1 MSILRGPNFLMA
13 PGPTRVPERVLQAMH
28 RPAVEINA
36 PDFVALSRSC
46 IDGLKPVFR
55 SSGEVFLYAA
65 NGHGAWEAVLA
76 NTLSPGDRVL
86 VADTGVFSHLW
97 GEMAQA
103 LGAEVVHA
111 AGEPRRGISP
121 EAVEARLREDRG
133 ERIKA
138 VLAVHTE
145 TANGITSDLHAV
157 REAIDA
163 ASHPALFMADVVASL
178 GCAAVRVDD
187 WGIDVALGAAQ
198 KGLMS
203 PPGLS
208 FSAVG
213 PRALAASERARTPRV
228 YWDWKRR
235 LGEEGYTWF
244 SGTPPVH
251 LLFAL
256 REAMDML
263 REEGLDAAFARH
275 RRLADA
281 VRAAVDAW
289 GGSGEVE
296 INALVPAERSNSV
309 TSVIVHA
316 AGGADAVF
324 RFCRDRLNVS
334 LGIGLGEPRKHTF
347 RIAHMGDVN
356 EASVLGALAAV
367 ETAFRSCDVP
377 HAPGGVDA
385 AIASLAR
392 HHRHDRP
399 PGPAPACPP
408 RCCDSPAAGA
418 GRHDRLPG
426 PAPA

>member
-13 PGPTRVPERVLQAMH
+13 PGPTRVPDRVLQAMH

-46 IDGLKPVFR
+46 IDDLKPVFR
-55 SSGEVFLYAA
+55 TTGEVFIYIA

-86 VADTGVFSHLW
+86 VADTGVFSRLW

-103 LGAEVVHA
+103 MGAEVVHA
-111 AGEPRRGISP
+111 ANEPRHGIAP
-121 EAVEARLREDRG
+121 ESVERQLRADRA

-145 TANGITSDLHAV
+145 TMNGVTSDLRAV

-163 ASHPALFMADVVASL
+163 ASHPALFMVDVVASL
-178 GCAAVRVDD
+178 GCTDVRMDD
-187 WGIDVALGAAQ
+187 WGIDVAVGASQ

-213 PRALAASERARTPRV
+213 PRALAASEHARIPRV
-228 YWDWKRR
+228 YWDWKQRQ
-235 LGEEGYTWF
+235 GEEGYTWF

-251 LLFAL
+251 LLYAL
-256 REAMDML
+256 REALDML

-275 RRLADA
+275 QRLADA
-281 VRAAVDAW
+281 VRAALGAW
-289 GGSGEVE
+289 GERGDIE

-309 TSVIVHA
+309 TSVIVPEGDG
-316 AGGADAVF
+316 AGEVF
-324 RFCRDRLNVS
+324 RLCRDRLNVS
-334 LGIGLGEPRKHTF
+334 LGIGLGEFKGRSF

-356 EASVLGALAAV
+356 DATVLGTLAAV
-367 ETAFRSCDVP
+367 ETAFRVCEVP

-385 AIASLAR
+385 AIASLACR
-392 HHRHDRP
+392 HREERA
-399 PGPAPACPP
+399 PGPVPA
-408 RCCDSPAAGA
+408 
-418 GRHDRLPG
+418 
-426 PAPA
+426 